1 MSEVQDVSEEF
12 DGASAGPAAGPLLVI
27 DHVAR
32 RYRQGD
38 AAVDVLID
46 ASAQLAA
53 PGVGDALQLRV
64 EGDGVPRRNHGD
76 LQPLLAGL

>member
-53 PGVGDALQLRV
+53 GEVVALV
-64 EGDGVPRRNHGD
+64 APSG
-76 LQPLLAGL
+76 AG